1 VRFKSWPIA
10 RKLALLCLGFGLVP
24 VAVVATLML
33 NRSTATI
40 RERTA
45 DRLRESAG
53 QVADKIDRNLF
64 ERYGD
69 VQAFGFNDVVSD
81 KASWYKVGEA
91 QNRITGRMNAYAA
104 AYGFYDITLF
114 VDPQG
119 KVIAVNDKNPK
130 GERINSAT
138 LMGRSYANAPW
149 LSDCLSGK
157 FTTKMAF
164 SADGNTAATGT
175 VITPPQR
182 DDGVTAVYGSQAAE
196 MIGFSAPVKSPSG
209 ELLGCWHNYATV
221 NLVDG
226 VVGDALK
233 QMQTSG
239 YPGAMVIVV
248 DSTGRPLVRA
258 GQTEHIP
265 ALLSA
270 VAGESGVLSAV
281 TSGKSGVYS
290 AEIEGVPTQVAYDHL
305 RGALGYPGMNWGV
318 IIAVPQAEV
327 DAAANVGTLSAMAL
341 VVALGMAVLIVII
354 ALFIGGKLA
363 KPVADMAAVA
373 RDVSV
378 GHTNRTARWMWHD
391 EIGQVAKA
399 LNDIVRSQEQLADTA
414 RQIAAGNTQV
424 ATALRSDDDALGQA
438 FITLR
443 DTFAQLTKEVDGMV
457 DAAEAGKL
465 SHRGNAQRFEG
476 AFRRLVQG
484 FNATLEA
491 VTTPVNEARE
501 VLAQVA
507 RRDLRA
513 RVRGTYRGDH
523 AQLAAS
529 VNEAVSDLASALEE
543 VRAEAHSIVSATQ
556 QIAAAA
562 QEQANGASRQAEL
575 LHEVSSEVGTQRERS
590 AETARSTHELAT
602 LVAATSSAATDGRTR
617 VEEVAQAL
625 AEIRTRATDTQKIAR
640 KIEEIASQ
648 TNLLALNAAVEA
660 ARAGQAGAGFA
671 VVAEEVRALAL
682 RATAAAKETQD
693 VIEGAVDAVSKGV
706 QVGDQAVS
714 TLRSIQERAEKASH
728 LVVDLNAA
736 ASAQAKGLDAI
747 NARAGEVA
755 DVTSASAANAEE
767 TAAASEEMSGQAAN
781 LQALVERFHIDGAL
795 LPPAARIGRRAG
807 SAARTSARRPATP
820 AGAPAPAR
828 RPQPAPLPQPSSEW
842 EVSDDASPRPD
853 EVGAGAF

>member
-1 VRFKSWPIA
+1 VHFTSWPIA
-10 RKLALLCLGFGLVP
+10 RKLALLCLGFGLIP

-69 VQAFGFNDVVSD
+69 VQAFGFNDVVRD
-81 KASWYKVGEA
+81 KASWYKVGAE
-91 QNRITGRMNAYAA
+91 QNRITDRMNAYVA
-104 AYGFYDITLF
+104 AYGMYDLTLF
-114 VDPQG
+114 VDPDG
-119 KVIAVNDKNPK
+119 KVIAVNDKNAK

-138 LMGRSYANAPW
+138 LMHRNYANAPW
-149 LSDCLSGK
+149 FKDCLTGK
-157 FTTKMAF
+157 FSQRMAF
-164 SADGNTAATGT
+164 SADGNTSATGT
-175 VITPPQR
+175 VISPSQR
-182 DDGVTAVYGSQAAE
+182 DEGVTAVYGSASGE
-196 MIGFSAPVKSPSG
+196 EIGFSAPVKDASG
-209 ELLGCWHNYATV
+209 ATLGCWHNYATV
-221 NLVDG
+221 SLVEG
-226 VVGDALK
+226 VVRDALK
-233 QMQTSG
+233 QMKESG
-239 YPGAMVIVV
+239 YPGAMLVVV

-258 GQTEHIP
+258 GHTDRIP
-265 ALLSA
+265 ALLGA
-270 VAGESGVLSAV
+270 VSGESGVMKSL
-281 TSGKSGVYS
+281 TDGKSGTYS
-290 AEIEGVPTQVAYDHL
+290 AEIEGVATQVAYDHL

-318 IIAVPQAEV
+318 MIAVPQTEV
-327 DAAANVGTLSAMAL
+327 DAAANVGALTAMAL
-341 VVALGMAVLIVII
+341 VVALGMGVLTVVI

-363 KPVADMAAVA
+363 KPVADMANVA

-378 GHTNRTARWMWHD
+378 GRTDRTARWMWHD

-399 LNDIVRSQEQLADTA
+399 LNDIVRSQEQLAETA
-414 RQIAAGNTQV
+414 RQIAAGNTHV
-424 ATALRSDDDALGQA
+424 ATALRSDQDALGQA

-443 DTFAQLTKEVDGMV
+443 DTFANLTDEVDGMV
-457 DAAEAGKL
+457 EAAEAGKL
-465 SHRGNAQRFEG
+465 SHRGDASRFNG

-501 VLAQVA
+501 VLAQLA
-507 RRDLRA
+507 KRDLRA

-529 VNEAVSDLASALEE
+529 VNEAAADLASALEE

-602 LVAATSSAATDGRTR
+602 LVSATSTAATDGRTR
-617 VEEVAQAL
+617 VEEVAHAL

-706 QVGDQAVS
+706 HVGDQAVS

-728 LVVDLNAA
+728 LVQDLNAA
-736 ASAQAKGLDAI
+736 ASAQAKGLEAI

-795 LPPAARIGRRAG
+795 LPPAGRMPRRAG
-807 SAARTSARRPATP
+807 SVAHGRSTRS
-820 AGAPAPAR
+820 GAPASPAR
-828 RPQPAPLPQPSSEW
+828 RSQTVAAPLPQASSEW
-842 EVSDDASPRPD
+842 ELSGDDSPRPD